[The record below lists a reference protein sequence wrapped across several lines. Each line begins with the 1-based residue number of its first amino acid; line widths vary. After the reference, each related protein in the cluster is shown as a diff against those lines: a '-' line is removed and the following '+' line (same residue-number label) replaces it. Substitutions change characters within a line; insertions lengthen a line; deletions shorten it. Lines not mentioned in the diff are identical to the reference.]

1 MHAKFQRDRTTP
13 SQKKWGG
20 GGGGVFQFWDA
31 LFFAQHKNLVNF
43 ALGAVDF
50 NLLANSNNF
59 VVDVTQ

>member
-1 MHAKFQRDRTTP
+1 MHAKFQR
-13 SQKKWGG
+13 KKVG
-20 GGGGVFQFWDA
+20 GGGGVFQVWDA